1 MNSIIILGSSGF
13 IGSAAA
19 RHFLIEGYNT
29 IGIDLVANEKLQE
42 HTSFTFIK
50 SAIAENILQQTLAEY
65 KPLAIINAAG
75 RASVGASFE
84 NPKSDYSENTQT
96 VFTILDCIRKFSPQT
111 NFVLLSS
118 AAVYGNPVQL
128 PVRET
133 DALSPISP
141 YGFHKM
147 QAEMI
152 AREFHQCFGVSSIVL
167 RIFSCFG
174 EGQRKLLLWDL
185 CEKASKQNKV
195 LLKGRGKETRDFI
208 HANDVALFIAHLLK
222 NKPANGFEIYNV
234 ASGKEWSIKQVA
246 THLVHCLDYNNEL
259 EFEGTANVGNPD
271 NWQADITKMLNTGF
285 TPTIDLE
292 TGIQQYAHWY
302 RQQRSV

>member
-1 MNSIIILGSSGF
+1 MSSIIILGSSGF

-19 RHFLIEGYNT
+19 RHFLSQDYHT
-29 IGIDLVANEKLQE
+29 IGIDIAVNERLQ
-42 HTSFTFIK
+42 SNNFTFIK
-50 SAIAENILQQTLAEY
+50 SAINENILQQTLAEHQ
-65 KPLAIINAAG
+65 PLAIINAAG

-84 NPKSDYSENTQT
+84 SPQADYQENTHT
-96 VFTILDCIRKFSPQT
+96 VFTILDCIRKFSPKT
-111 NFVLLSS
+111 SFVLLSS
-118 AAVYGNPVQL
+118 AAVYGNPAQL

-152 AREFHQCFGVSSIVL
+152 AKEFHQCFGVSSVVL

-195 LLKGRGKETRDFI
+195 VLKGRGKETRDFI

-222 NKPANGFEIYNV
+222 NKPGNGFEIYNV
-234 ASGKEWSIKQVA
+234 ASGKEWSIKEVA
-246 THLVHCLDYNNEL
+246 THLVHCLDYKNEL
-259 EFEGTANVGNPD
+259 EFEGTVNPGNPD
-271 NWQADITKMLNTGF
+271 NWQADITKMRNSGF
-285 TPTIDLE
+285 SPTINLE
-292 TGIQQYAHWY
+292 AGIRQYAQWY
-302 RQQRSV
+302 KSQRS

>member
-19 RHFLIEGYNT
+19 RHFLNEGYHT
-29 IGIDLVANEKLQE
+29 IGIDLITDEKLQD
-42 HTSFTFIK
+42 HQSFTFIK
-50 SAIAENILQQTLAEY
+50 SAISEDILEQILSEH
-65 KPLAIINAAG
+65 KPVAIINAAG

-84 NPKSDYSENTQT
+84 NPQSDYAENTQT
-96 VFTILDCIRKFSPQT
+96 VFTILDCIRRFSPKT

-118 AAVYGNPVQL
+118 AAVYGNPAQL

-133 DALSPISP
+133 DALAPISP

-147 QAEMI
+147 QAEII
-152 AREFHQCFGVSSIVL
+152 AKEFHHCFGISSIVL

-185 CEKASKQNKV
+185 CEKASRQNKV

-222 NKPANGFEIYNV
+222 NKPGNGFEVYNV
-234 ASGKEWSIKQVA
+234 ASGKEWSIKEVA
-246 THLVHCLDYNNEL
+246 THLVHSLDYNNEL

-271 NWQADITKMLNTGF
+271 NWQADVSKMHNTGF
-285 TPTIDLE
+285 SPTIDLE
-292 TGIQQYAHWY
+292 TGIQQYAAWY